1 MPQQVINVAIV
12 VFPEVTASTVYGM
25 YDLFC
30 SAARD
35 WGFIVNGT
43 PGPSPMKPR
52 VVAAARAPFIAS
64 NGVRITPEATF
75 DDGPAPDLVCV
86 PEVFVPPG
94 EPLNER
100 FVAEIEWLKRCHSA
114 GATIATACSGA
125 MLLAQAGL
133 LDGCDATTHWAYC
146 DEMRRRF
153 PRIRVHPERA
163 LVATGEGQR
172 LVMAGGGTTW
182 LDVAVYLIARFLGV
196 DVAMQTARVNL
207 IDWHDI
213 GQQPFARLAQSR
225 QVEDA
230 LIARCQ
236 VWIAEHYNAA
246 APVAAMVRLSG
257 LAERSFKRRFK
268 LATGMAPLEY
278 VHTLRLEEAK
288 QMLESSDLPI
298 EAIAGEVGYE
308 DAGFFSRLFR
318 RQVNL
323 TPAQYRKRFGT
334 LRRALHEA
342 AASCAA
348 RNRSRE
354 PNTPHFLM
362 STESVSCS
370 GECACFP
377 ERRPHLAKVSIFHCV
392 CFDATARLT
401 GSDRSCS
408 RRGRRV
414 GRRWRRSP

>member
-1 MPQQVINVAIV
+1 MDTTTTTTAGARQRVVDVAIV
-12 VFPEVTASTVYGM
+12 AFPEVTASTVYGM
-25 YDLFC
+25 YDLFS
-30 SAARD
+30 SAGRD
-35 WGFIVNGT
+35 WNFIVTGT
-43 PGPSPMKPR
+43 PGATQMRPR
-52 VVAAARAPFIAS
+52 VVAAARAPFIAG
-64 NGVRITPEATF
+64 NGVQISPDATLE
-75 DDGPAPDLVCV
+75 DAPAPDLVCV
-86 PEVFVPPG
+86 PEVLVPPG
-94 EPLNER
+94 ESLEDR
-100 FVAEIEWLKRCHSA
+100 FVAEIEWLRHCHRA

-125 MLLAQAGL
+125 VLLAQSGL

-146 DEMRRRF
+146 DEMRRRY

-182 LDVAVYLIARFLGV
+182 LDVAVYLIARFVGV

-213 GQQPFARLAQSR
+213 GQQPFARLARSR

-236 VWIAEHYNAA
+236 TWIAENYNAA

-268 LATGMAPLEY
+268 AATGMAPLEY

-288 QMLESSDLPI
+288 HMLESGNAPI

-318 RQVNL
+318 RHVDL
-323 TPAQYRKRFGT
+323 TPAQYRKRFGA
-334 LRRALHEA
+334 LRQALVDGA
-342 AASCAA
+342 A
-348 RNRSRE
+348 
-354 PNTPHFLM
+354 L
-362 STESVSCS
+362 
-370 GECACFP
+370 
-377 ERRPHLAKVSIFHCV
+377 
-392 CFDATARLT
+392 
-401 GSDRSCS
+401 
-408 RRGRRV
+408 
-414 GRRWRRSP
+414 